1 MSEIINWLRSRN
13 DNSEVVFIYSYG
25 GHTMN
30 WEDPDN
36 IDAAESGE
44 GADSVDALGWKKTGN
59 IIKTESKQDW
69 MDAILETFKDREYEP
84 YEWKSTTHPR
94 DSNIQIDYLLD
105 NDGDTWFGIFTYT
118 KGKLADE
125 DWTKGLMMDKLEQAF
140 PIT

>member
-1 MSEIINWLRSRN
+1 
-13 DNSEVVFIYSYG
+13 
-25 GHTMN
+25 MN

-44 GADSVDALGWKKTGN
+44 GADSVDALGWQKTGN

-69 MDAILETFKDREYEP
+69 MDAILETFEGREFEP

-105 NDGDTWFGIFTYT
+105 EDGDTWFGIFTYA
-118 KGKLADE
+118 KGKLSGE
-125 DWTKGLMMDKLEQAF
+125 DWTKEVMMELLEDAF
-140 PIT
+140 PA

>member
-94 DSNIQIDYLLD
+94 DSNIHID
-105 NDGDTWFGIFTYT
+105 
-118 KGKLADE
+118 
-125 DWTKGLMMDKLEQAF
+125 
-140 PIT
+140 